1 MLLGLISWAKAGKQ
15 AGRHR
20 ILSGVE
26 SKPASKDRIKTS
38 QSEAW
43 YSYWFA
49 GVHTSGFIAN

>member
-1 MLLGLISWAKAGKQ
+1 MVPQRPCLSGK
-15 AGRHR
+15 
-20 ILSGVE
+20 LSGVE

>member
-1 MLLGLISWAKAGKQ
+1 MHDLIKIATTELVRFLSV
-15 AGRHR
+15 
-20 ILSGVE
+20 SGVE